1 MHSSGNNLALYPHSS
16 YNQTLSNRFTVC
28 VCLLCWELGVGMVII
43 CFVLFVVFLFL
54 SKKE

>member
-28 VCLLCWELGVGMVII
+28 VCLLCWELGVGMVIL